1 MNYKKSYIALNKI
14 IKRNI
19 NTTVLKDV
27 LSNLAIDK
35 NFYNL
40 KGKINNSDLTNH
52 YNKLFEKNI
61 KVDKKEFDYTNIEQN
76 LKESEQLLNKV
87 SEEFN
92 KVKGNTQ
99 TIDIEVKEVNIK
111 SNKMSIDNLND
122 LNKTNQKSIEI
133 NNLQKINQED
143 SIEKVNNV
151 CTMESSY
158 KKSILEIDWL
168 QPFLDFMNNHSTL
181 MLTIS
186 SGLIMGG
193 MWYLN
198 NVGYINIGSLLTRL
212 GIRIFA
218 NNNNSNQ
225 IPQTVNTNTINN
237 VSGNTERAIGQGF
250 FRQLGVKVLELLEV
264 FIENMKNKKQNYK

>member
-19 NTTVLKDV
+19 NTAVLKDV

-52 YNKLFEKNI
+52 YNKLFEKN
-61 KVDKKEFDYTNIEQN
+61 

-92 KVKGNTQ
+92 KVKGN
-99 TIDIEVKEVNIK
+99 VKEVNIK

-158 KKSILEIDWL
+158 KKSILEID
-168 QPFLDFMNNHSTL
+168 
-181 MLTIS
+181 
-186 SGLIMGG
+186 
-193 MWYLN
+193 
-198 NVGYINIGSLLTRL
+198 
-212 GIRIFA
+212 
-218 NNNNSNQ
+218 
-225 IPQTVNTNTINN
+225 
-237 VSGNTERAIGQGF
+237 
-250 FRQLGVKVLELLEV
+250 
-264 FIENMKNKKQNYK
+264 